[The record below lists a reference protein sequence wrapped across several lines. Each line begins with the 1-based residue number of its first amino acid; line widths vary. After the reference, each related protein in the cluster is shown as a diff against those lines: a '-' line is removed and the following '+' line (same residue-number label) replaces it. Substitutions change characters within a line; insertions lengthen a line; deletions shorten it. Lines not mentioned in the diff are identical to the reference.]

1 MVEASWFIDKILFRS
16 KYMKTFTRSSIELVS
31 PSVSSGTSCP
41 TTQCFL
47 FFRSGFHMSG
57 SIIYNLTAKTLLKY
71 IQTILGTYFTVSP
84 IDLIPTVYKLSKNNR
99 SFDRY
104 VYYIINKIKNKRIAY
119 VSTPFWMGNYIG
131 NVS

>member
-1 MVEASWFIDKILFRS
+1 
-16 KYMKTFTRSSIELVS
+16 TRSSIELVS

-71 IQTILGTYFTVSP
+71 IQTIFRNLFYGITFRQ
-84 IDLIPTVYKLSKNNR
+84 IPTAYKLSKNKGF
-99 SFDRY
+99 STCED
-104 VYYIINKIKNKRIAY
+104 II
-119 VSTPFWMGNYIG
+119 S
-131 NVS
+131 